1 MHIVGLTGG
10 IASGKSYAA
19 EYFIKMGAR
28 SLNCDVLG
36 HESYK
41 KGSLSYIKIVSTF
54 GSDILDD
61 NDEIDRRSLGPI
73 VFSDSKKMDQLTS
86 ITWPAIKDLIRI
98 KLNDFNVDDPNSIIM
113 LEAAVLLEAGWDDLV
128 DEILVIYAPVES
140 VIKRIKSRDNI
151 DENQAKDRI
160 NSQLSNEQRLK
171 SANSSIENAGELV
184 DFQNNLDSYWSDLK
198 LKLSETLGK
207 Q

>member
-1 MHIVGLTGG
+1 MYIVGLTGG
-10 IASGKSYAA
+10 IASGKSFAA

-61 NDEIDRRSLGPI
+61 NDEINRRILGPI
-73 VFSDSKKMDQLTS
+73 VFSDPKKMDQLTS

-98 KLNDFNVDDPNSIIM
+98 KLNDFSADDSDSIIM
-113 LEAAVLLEAGWDDLV
+113 LEAAILLEAGWDDLV
-128 DEILVIYAPVES
+128 DEILVIYAPVEV
-140 VIKRIKSRDNI
+140 VINRIQFRDNVN
-151 DENQAKDRI
+151 ENQAKDRI

-171 SANSSIENAGELV
+171 SADSSIENAGELV
-184 DFQNNLDSYWSDLK
+184 DFQNNLDSYWNNLK
-198 LKLSETLGK
+198 LKLS
-207 Q
+207 

>member
-1 MHIVGLTGG
+1 MYIVGLTGG
-10 IASGKSYAA
+10 IASGKSFAA

-61 NDEIDRRSLGPI
+61 NDEINRRILGPI
-73 VFSDSKKMDQLTS
+73 VFSDPKKMDQLTS

-98 KLNDFNVDDPNSIIM
+98 KLNDFSADDSDSIIM
-113 LEAAVLLEAGWDDLV
+113 LEAAILLEAGWDDLV
-128 DEILVIYAPVES
+128 DEILVIYAPVEV
-140 VIKRIKSRDNI
+140 VINRIQFRDNVN
-151 DENQAKDRI
+151 ENQAKDRI

-171 SANSSIENAGELV
+171 SADSSIENAGELV
-184 DFQNNLDSYWSDLK
+184 DFQDNLDSYWSDLK
-198 LKLSETLGK
+198 LKLSEK
-207 Q
+207 C

>member
-10 IASGKSYAA
+10 IASGKSFAA

-61 NDEIDRRSLGPI
+61 NDDIDRRILGPI
-73 VFSDSKKMDQLTS
+73 VFSDPKKMDQLTS

-98 KLNDFNVDDPNSIIM
+98 KLNDFSADDSDSIIM
-113 LEAAVLLEAGWDDLV
+113 LEAAILLEAGWDDLV
-128 DEILVIYAPVES
+128 DEILVIYAPVE
-140 VIKRIKSRDNI
+140 VAMNRIQFRDDIN
-151 DENQAKDRI
+151 ENQAKDRI

-171 SANSSIENAGELV
+171 SADSSIENAGELV

-198 LKLSETLGK
+198 LKLSEK
-207 Q
+207 C

>member
-28 SLNCDVLG
+28 SLNCDALG

-98 KLNDFNVDDPNSIIM
+98 KLNDFHVDDPNSIIM